1 MLKFEPDVGLISAA
15 VKWIARL
22 IMSDNV
28 RLLDAEIGSREPVE
42 DLVLW
47 HIPVENQRR
56 KLRPVSSV
64 ANCSVDLEFFGDGN
78 YILKVEGRWN
88 SDDGPIEHQDLR
100 PDGRRRTV
108 PIVLGSSRARLFKP
122 GTLRQTVVQL
132 EPAVAHVLCK
142 NFLVGGNNHQ
152 RLHSGDYEV
161 KVSVE
166 REGKE
171 IKTRTYALHVPQ
183 PPQADLTMSSKD
195 TR

>member
-64 ANCSVDLEFFGDGN
+64 ANCSVDLG
-78 YILKVEGRWN
+78 
-88 SDDGPIEHQDLR
+88 
-100 PDGRRRTV
+100 TV
-108 PIVLGSSRARLFKP
+108 RKLPLQLCAQLARLLIDW
-122 GTLRQTVVQL
+122 T
-132 EPAVAHVLCK
+132 A
-142 NFLVGGNNHQ
+142 
-152 RLHSGDYEV
+152 
-161 KVSVE
+161 
-166 REGKE
+166 
-171 IKTRTYALHVPQ
+171 
-183 PPQADLTMSSKD
+183 
-195 TR
+195 